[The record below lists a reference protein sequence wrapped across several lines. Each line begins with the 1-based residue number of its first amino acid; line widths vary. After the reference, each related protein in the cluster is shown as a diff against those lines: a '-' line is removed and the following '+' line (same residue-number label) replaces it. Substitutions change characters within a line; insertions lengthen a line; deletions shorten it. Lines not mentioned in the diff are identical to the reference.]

1 MGPKT
6 VASLLRLRLRT
17 TFVFVFAFFFFFTR
31 LWHLWLLFMH
41 YAWTI
46 VVKFDFS
53 YFFFSQSVHT
63 VQLFIDPQISLFS
76 NFFIKNGPHCTIHTF
91 KNYFTI
97 IFFNFQFQFSVISKR
112 TLNATHL
119 KSHKSWTPSTL
130 WLQHDNIPGDDMAL
144 HQYLDLLTSST
155 LNEQR
160 VRVPFHVSIYQL
172 YTYGWW
178 AWFLSWKK
186 KVNILFWKKIYI
198 SYAFYI
204 CMDFT

>member
-6 VASLLRLRLRT
+6 VVSLLRLRLRT
-17 TFVFVFAFFFFFTR
+17 TFVFVFAFFFFFYTFVR
-31 LWHLWLLFMH
+31 FAVTVHTLCMNNSRKVWFFLL
-41 YAWTI
+41 
-46 VVKFDFS
+46 
-53 YFFFSQSVHT
+53 FFSQSVHT

-76 NFFIKNGPHCTIHTF
+76 NFFIKNRLHCTIHTF

-144 HQYLDLLTSST
+144 DQYLDLLTSST

-178 AWFLSWKK
+178 AWLLSWKK